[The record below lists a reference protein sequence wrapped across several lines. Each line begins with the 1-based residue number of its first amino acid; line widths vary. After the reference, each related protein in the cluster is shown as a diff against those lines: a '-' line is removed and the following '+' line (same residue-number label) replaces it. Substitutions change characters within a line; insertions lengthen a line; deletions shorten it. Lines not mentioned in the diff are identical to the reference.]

1 MLQKTELQ
9 PRDGRCF
16 AQSHK
21 SEPGS
26 STFNPPVLF
35 MKLIG
40 KNLLK
45 ASLHEHGVGQRER
58 C

>member
-1 MLQKTELQ
+1 MLQKKELQ

-40 KNLLK
+40 NF
-45 ASLHEHGVGQRER
+45 HPYMNVG
-58 C
+58 